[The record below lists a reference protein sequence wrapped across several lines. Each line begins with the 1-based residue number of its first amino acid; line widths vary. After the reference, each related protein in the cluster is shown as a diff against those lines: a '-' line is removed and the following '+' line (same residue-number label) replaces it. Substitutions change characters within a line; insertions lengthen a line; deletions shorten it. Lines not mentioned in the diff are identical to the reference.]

1 MADQLPFDRCSI
13 ASLNNASKQKKTT
26 VSTNEEQSQS
36 IMRYFGCLQI
46 FPYCVKLIVE
56 VGGVAVLVVVVL
68 VVAALVDGAAY
79 FSCRNLKKVEENSYT
94 HYENGDNAE

>member
-1 MADQLPFDRCSI
+1 
-13 ASLNNASKQKKTT
+13 
-26 VSTNEEQSQS
+26 
-36 IMRYFGCLQI
+36 MRYFGCLQI

-56 VGGVAVLVVVVL
+56 VGGVAVL